1 MIINKKIGDIE
12 MKQYKTIL
20 KEAWDNLEKVE
31 VVSSLSPE
39 FERRDL
45 KGKIGILDVRYSN
58 AYSGSYQKMAVI
70 GYDKKLECYITIG
83 EVTLDNKLD
92 PKVSD
97 KVSYAFAPVD
107 SGCENCR
114 LANHKEIRAWLS
126 L

>member
-1 MIINKKIGDIE
+1 

-20 KEAWDNLEKVE
+20 KEAWDTLEKAE

-39 FERRDL
+39 FELRDL

-92 PKVSD
+92 PKVSTS